1 MKHEGYR
8 GADGARRGAGA
19 RGRRPTLRL
28 ALAAALFALAPAFA
42 QAPAPGAKAAA
53 VAAPLCAAEFA
64 KSLGASLSIDPI
76 LGIVSLSRDG
86 DRVAFKTGSPWHLL
100 GDQPVRLAAPGIGPS
115 GPELD
120 GTAAAFLAAWF
131 EERRA
136 ERLSRFRVAAILIDP
151 GHGGKDPG
159 AVGEYGTGKD
169 RKRILEK
176 DIALATA
183 LQVRDALVARFPDRR
198 ILLSREGDTY
208 PSLEDRVSA
217 ANAVEL
223 RPNEAIIYV
232 SIHAN
237 ASFNRN
243 ASGFEVWYLNPD
255 YRRTIVNAG
264 TPGLDAEIAPI
275 VNVMMEEEYTTES
288 VLLARS
294 IVERL
299 DAGIGA
305 VSRNRGIRAEEWFVV
320 RNARM
325 PSVLVEMGFVTNEAE
340 ARLLADPAHLR
351 RISDAVYNGVV
362 DFIDYFESRKGTTPR

>member
-1 MKHEGYR
+1 MSPTATR
-8 GADGARRGAGA
+8 RRGRPPGSPAAVLAFLFAFASNAALIPPAGA
-19 RGRRPTLRL
+19 QVT
-28 ALAAALFALAPAFA
+28 APAGVPSAVSAADFA
-42 QAPAPGAKAAA
+42 ASIGA
-53 VAAPLCAAEFA
+53 V
-64 KSLGASLSIDPI
+64 LSIDPL
-76 LGIVSLSRDG
+76 LGTVTISGSG
-86 DRVAFKTGSPWHLL
+86 DRVAFKPGSPWHLL
-100 GDQPVRLAAPGIGPS
+100 GERPVRLAPSRAGPA
-115 GPELD
+115 GPVLD
-120 GTAAAFLAAWF
+120 GTTAAYLSAWF

-176 DIALATA
+176 DLALATA
-183 LQVRDALVARFPDRR
+183 LAVRDALVARFPDRR

-208 PSLEDRVSA
+208 PSLEERVEM
-217 ANAVEL
+217 ANKVAL
-223 RPNEAIIYV
+223 GPNEAIIYV

-255 YRRTIVNAG
+255 YRRTLVDSG
-264 TPGLDAEIAPI
+264 TPGVDEEIAPI
-275 VNVMMEEEYTTES
+275 VNVMMEEEFTTES
-288 VLLARS
+288 ILLARS
-294 IVERL
+294 LAGRL
-299 DAGIGA
+299 DASIGA

-351 RISDAVYNGVV
+351 RISDGVYNGIV
-362 DFIDYFESRKGTTPR
+362 DFIGYFESRRGTAAP

>member
-1 MKHEGYR
+1 MSSLAK
-8 GADGARRGAGA
+8 RRG
-19 RGRRPTLRL
+19 GRPDSALLVCLT
-28 ALAAALFALAPAFA
+28 LAAAFAGTRAADAQVPSAAGAPVRVADFA
-42 QAPAPGAKAAA
+42 S
-53 VAAPLCAAEFA
+53 E
-64 KSLGASLSIDPI
+64 LGAVLSLDPL
-76 LGIVSLSRDG
+76 LGTVSLTRDG
-86 DRVAFKTGSPWHLL
+86 DRAAFKPGSPWHLL
-100 GDQPVRLAAPGIGPS
+100 GDRPVRLTPSSS
-115 GPELD
+115 GPGGPLLD
-120 GTAAAFLAAWF
+120 GTTAAYLSAWF
-131 EERRA
+131 EERST
-136 ERLSRFRVAAILIDP
+136 ERLSRFRVAAVLIDP

-159 AVGEYGTGKD
+159 AVGEYGSGKD
-169 RKRILEK
+169 KRKILEK
-176 DIALATA
+176 DLALATA
-183 LQVRDALVARFPDRR
+183 LQVRDALVERFPDRR
-198 ILLSREGDTY
+198 IMLSREADTY
-208 PSLEDRVSA
+208 PSLEERVEM

-255 YRRTIVNAG
+255 YRRTLVESG
-264 TPGLDAEIAPI
+264 TPGVDDEIAPI

-299 DAGIGA
+299 ERNIGA
-305 VSRNRGIRAEEWFVV
+305 SSRNRGIRAEEWFVV

-351 RISDAVYNGVV
+351 SISDAVYNGIV
-362 DFIDYFESRKGTTPR
+362 DFIDYFENRKGTSAP

>member
-1 MKHEGYR
+1 MSSPGK
-8 GADGARRGAGA
+8 RGAGLPP
-19 RGRRPTLRL
+19 GRRGKPAGAFALCLAIAAAFAGTLP
-28 ALAAALFALAPAFA
+28 LAAQSPST
-42 QAPAPGAKAAA
+42 PPTGMPAA
-53 VAAPLCAAEFA
+53 VSAADFAA
-64 KSLGASLSIDPI
+64 SVGAVLSIDPL
-76 LGIVSLSRDG
+76 LGTVTISAAG
-86 DRVAFKTGSPWHLL
+86 ERVAFKTGSPWHLL
-100 GDQPVRLAAPGIGPS
+100 GERPARLAPSRMGPA
-115 GPELD
+115 GPVLD
-120 GTAAAFLAAWF
+120 GGTAAYLSSWF
-131 EERRA
+131 EERRV

-169 RKRILEK
+169 RKKVLEK
-176 DIALATA
+176 DLALATA
-183 LQVRDALVARFPDRR
+183 LSVRDSLIARFPDRR

-208 PSLEDRVSA
+208 PSLEERVEM
-217 ANAVEL
+217 ANTVAL
-223 RPNEAIIYV
+223 GPNEAIIYV

-255 YRRTIVNAG
+255 YRRTLVDPG
-264 TPGLDAEIAPI
+264 TPGVDEEIAPI
-275 VNVMMEEEYTTES
+275 INVMMEEEYTTES

-294 IVERL
+294 IVDRL
-299 DAGIGA
+299 DASIGS

-351 RISDAVYNGVV
+351 SISNAVYNGIV
-362 DFIDYFESRKGTTPR
+362 DFIGYFESRKGTATP